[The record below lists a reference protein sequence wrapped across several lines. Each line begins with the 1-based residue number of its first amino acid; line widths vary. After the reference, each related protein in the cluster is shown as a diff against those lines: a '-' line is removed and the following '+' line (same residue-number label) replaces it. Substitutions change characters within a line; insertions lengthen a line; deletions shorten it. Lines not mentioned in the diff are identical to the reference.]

1 MCGFMNN
8 ALTFARWQLIPL
20 WLGLGLYWGSAH
32 AQLKPCEGLKN
43 AEHTNRCLAIRDKD
57 PKRCELI
64 PKADQKYFC
73 LAVVQH
79 NKSACD
85 RIKDPDNRN
94 ECHRTIR

>member
-1 MCGFMNN
+1 MKNV
-8 ALTFARWQLIPL
+8 LSVHRWLLPTL
-20 WLGLGLYWGSAH
+20 LMGLLGVWSGSVH

-57 PKRCELI
+57 PKRCERI

-79 NKSACD
+79 NKAACD
-85 RIKDPDNRN
+85 QIKDPDNRN